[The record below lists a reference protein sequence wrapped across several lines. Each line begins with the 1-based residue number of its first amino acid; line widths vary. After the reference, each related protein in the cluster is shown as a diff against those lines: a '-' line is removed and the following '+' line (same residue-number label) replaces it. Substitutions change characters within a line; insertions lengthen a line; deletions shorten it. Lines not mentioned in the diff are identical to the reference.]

1 MWIAP
6 FRLCGDLIAV
16 IFDWDRCFWVG
27 MVDGC
32 GVVLYN
38 NSEILGSRSF
48 LIWGVLPLIDFSFVV
63 SLFRNRSALFDYEIM
78 F

>member
-1 MWIAP
+1 
-6 FRLCGDLIAV
+6 
-16 IFDWDRCFWVG
+16 